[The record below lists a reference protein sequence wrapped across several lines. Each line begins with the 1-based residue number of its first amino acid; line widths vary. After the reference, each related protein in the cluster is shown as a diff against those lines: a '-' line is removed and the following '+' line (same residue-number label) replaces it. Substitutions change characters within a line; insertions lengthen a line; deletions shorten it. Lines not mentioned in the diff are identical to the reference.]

1 MSTSPPSWSPPRPIS
16 TEDATPWGGTH
27 SPSIGGRKSRM
38 CSRPS
43 CGQTW
48 YAAYVSARRQG
59 STPEQASDVAA
70 LYMEGLRCFFC
81 TDDYARLAALSARV
95 YPSVLRHGTSSTRP
109 TGQPGSRPRRMGG
122 CQRCGVGASIIV
134 GRAHSRSGPSQPL
147 VPAWRHPAIPRAYR
161 SGSRGSGLA
170 GPGETASVAVDCGPV
185 SRSLTFE
192 ECLVALERSA
202 RRLGGGLLCRAR
214 PAVAITTL
222 LVVVDML
229 STSWEPRAW
238 AHSAR
243 RT

>member
-1 MSTSPPSWSPPRPIS
+1 MSTSPPSWSPPGRSRSRTLPLGVEPTLLPS
-16 TEDATPWGGTH
+16 GGESQGCARAPRAVRRGMPPT
-27 SPSIGGRKSRM
+27 SARAGRGALRSRH
-38 CSRPS
+38 PTLPPF
-43 CGQTW
+43 TW
-48 YAAYVSARRQG
+48 RVSAAFSAPTITRAWRLSQRVCTHRCSAMALAPPAPRASLDRDRAAWAG
-59 STPEQASDVAA
+59 S
-70 LYMEGLRCFFC
+70 
-81 TDDYARLAALSARV
+81 
-95 YPSVLRHGTSSTRP
+95 
-109 TGQPGSRPRRMGG
+109 
-122 CQRCGVGASIIV
+122 QRCGVGASIIV